1 MAGMDAPLKFYADEF
16 MKGVGNRVKEVMS
29 FVYPPVTM
37 YEESGEIVIEADLPG
52 FKKDNIRVVLEK
64 NALSISARRELNR
77 SGMTYM
83 DQRPESVHKRIS
95 LPLEIDYAVDYT
107 AKYEEGVLTIKIPVK
122 GIKTVK
128 VE

>member
-107 AKYEEGVLTIKIPVK
+107 ARYEEGVLTIKIPVK

>member
-1 MAGMDAPLKFYADEF
+1 MAGMDAPLRFYADEF

>member
-64 NALSISARRELNR
+64 NALSISAKRELNR
-77 SGMTYM
+77 SGMMYM
-83 DQRPESVHKRIS
+83 DQRPESVHKRIT

>member
-1 MAGMDAPLKFYADEF
+1 MAGMEAPLRFYADEF
-16 MKGVGNRVKEVMS
+16 VKGIENRVKEVMS

-52 FKKDNIRVVLEK
+52 FKKENIRVVLEK
-64 NALSISARRELNR
+64 NALTISANRQLNR
-77 SGMTYM
+77 SGMTYL
-83 DQRPESVHKRIS
+83 DQRPERVHKRIT

-107 AKYEEGVLTIKIPVK
+107 ARYEDGVLTVSIPVK

>member
-64 NALSISARRELNR
+64 SALSISARRELNR

-107 AKYEEGVLTIKIPVK
+107 ARYEEGVLTIRIPVK

>member
-107 AKYEEGVLTIKIPVK
+107 ARYEEGVLTIRIPVK

>member
-29 FVYPPVTM
+29 FVYPPVTR

-107 AKYEEGVLTIKIPVK
+107 ARYEEGVLTIRIPVK

>member
-64 NALSISARRELNR
+64 NGLSISAKRELNR
-77 SGMTYM
+77 SGMMYM

>member
-16 MKGVGNRVKEVMS
+16 MKGIGNRVKEVMS

-52 FKKDNIRVVLEK
+52 FKKEDIRVVLDK
-64 NALSISARRELNR
+64 DSLTFSANRKINR
-77 SGMTYM
+77 SGMIYM
-83 DQRPESVHKRIS
+83 DQRPENVHKRIA
-95 LPLEIDYAVDYT
+95 LPVEIDYAVDYT
-107 AKYEEGVLTIKIPVK
+107 AKYKDGVLTVSIPVK
-122 GIKTVK
+122 GINTIK

>member
-64 NALSISARRELNR
+64 NALSISARRELNK

>member
-1 MAGMDAPLKFYADEF
+1 MAGMDASLKFYADEF

-64 NALSISARRELNR
+64 NALSISARRELNK

>member
-77 SGMTYM
+77 SGMMT
-83 DQRPESVHKRIS
+83 RWRS
-95 LPLEIDYAVDYT
+95 LAT
-107 AKYEEGVLTIKIPVK
+107 
-122 GIKTVK
+122 
-128 VE
+128 

>member
-107 AKYEEGVLTIKIPVK
+107 ARYDEGVLTIKIPVK

>member
-83 DQRPESVHKRIS
+83 DQRPESVHKRIA

-107 AKYEEGVLTIKIPVK
+107 ARYEEGVLTIRIPVK